1 MTTQKIR
8 TIYTLSLVLL
18 DTLLI
23 SVGFILAYQ
32 LRTTIPWPDELV
44 AIYPITIYSGI
55 WALQVISIVVALFM
69 YRQYYIPRAASRVDQ
84 IYYVVLSATI
94 GTLIAVALATIIFKN
109 NDVILDYPRAMIVY
123 SWMFTIILLTLGRIA
138 HQAMRNRLQDRG
150 WGKDRLIIVGTGD
163 MAKLIV
169 QRVQWSPH
177 LGYELIGVV
186 NGLDEDAEFMGV
198 PVLGAPED
206 LPTIIEKN
214 GIDEVIIAI
223 PEKGQR
229 ETIRVMSYCERG
241 RVSIKIFPDVFQ
253 YTTSQASIDALGG
266 LPLLSVRDYALRGYL
281 LIFKRAMDLIGA
293 MIGLILLSPL
303 MLLVAV
309 GIKLESP
316 GPAFFVQER
325 MGLDGKPFPMLK
337 FRSMRRDAEKHGPG
351 WTTDNDPRQTK
362 LGSLIRKIE
371 VDELPNLINVLLGE
385 MSLVGP
391 RPEQAHYVS
400 QFRETVPRYMER
412 HHEKGGMTGWAQ
424 VNGLRGDTSITE
436 RTKYDLWYME
446 NWSILLDIKI
456 LLRTVWQI
464 IERTNNRK
472 MGTHVKPSE
481 VMQRL
486 DQGKK
491 INVTEDTLTLEEAEH
506 ASSPQLVMSNGRKSP
521 SPEVEKTL

>member
-18 DTLLI
+18 DILLI
-23 SVGFILAYQ
+23 TVGFVLAYQ
-32 LRTTIPWPDELV
+32 LRTHTTWPDELV
-44 AIYPITIYSGI
+44 AIYPITTYSGI
-55 WALQVISIVVALFM
+55 AVLQVIAIVIALFM

-84 IYYVVLSATI
+84 IYYVVLSVTI
-94 GTLIAVALATIIFKN
+94 GTLIAVALSTMIFKSN
-109 NDVILDYPRAMIVY
+109 TVILDYPRAMIAY
-123 SWMFTIILLTLGRIA
+123 SWLFTIILLTMGRIA
-138 HQAMRNRLQDRG
+138 HQTMRNRLQERG

-169 QRVQWSPH
+169 QRVQWSPN
-177 LGYELIGVV
+177 LGYDLVGVV
-186 NGLDEDAEFMGV
+186 NGLDADSEFMGL
-198 PVLGAPED
+198 PILGAPED
-206 LPTIIEKN
+206 IPEIIEN
-214 GIDEVIIAI
+214 YGVDEVIIAI

-229 ETIRVMSYCERG
+229 ETIRILSYCERG

-281 LIFKRAMDLIGA
+281 LIFKRAMDIVGA
-293 MIGLILLSPL
+293 LIGLIFLSPL
-303 MLLVAV
+303 MVLVAA

-325 MGLDGKPFPMLK
+325 MGLDGKPFRMLK

-351 WTTDNDPRQTK
+351 WTTEDDPRQTR
-362 LGSLIRKIE
+362 LGTLIRKIE

-385 MSLVGP
+385 MSMVGP
-391 RPEQAHYVS
+391 RPEQAHYVA

-424 VNGLRGDTSITE
+424 VNGLRGDTSITD

-446 NWSILLDIKI
+446 NWSILLDMKI
-456 LLRTVWQI
+456 ILRTVWQI
-464 IERTNNRK
+464 IERSNNHK
-472 MGTHVKPSE
+472 LGTQVKPSVVMETGSVIKEDGDVSLTPEE
-481 VMQRL
+481 VAKN
-486 DQGKK
+486 GKLFPVG
-491 INVTEDTLTLEEAEH
+491 I
-506 ASSPQLVMSNGRKSP
+506 
-521 SPEVEKTL
+521 EKKGGL